1 MVPSIPHSELQFQL
15 ERERKMKSMFR
26 MGMVCLAVLYATVGQ
41 LQAGFVTS
49 YDIDRTQPTGYGG
62 WSHSYNG
69 SVASNGDGTF
79 KYSGGSGTMNDG
91 VIGTAYYNTQLFQTS
106 DGSKITLYLD
116 QSYTQIDKIRLYSFA
131 YDSGNSNSLNSIPGN
146 ITSVDVT
153 IDGLTNTILTTGFGG
168 SNNGSSTSHELLL
181 TSLALQNKTS
191 GQIQLSNFQTD
202 GRGGDFS
209 ISEITFQAVATAPVP
224 EPATIALFGIGALGI
239 RLVARRRKK
248 QSAAE

>member
-1 MVPSIPHSELQFQL
+1 
-15 ERERKMKSMFR
+15 MKSMFQ

-62 WSHSYNG
+62 WSHNYNG
-69 SVASNGDGTF
+69 FIGDNGDGTF
-79 KYSGGSGTMNDG
+79 QYSGGSGTMNDG
-91 VIGTAYYNTQLFQTS
+91 VIGTDFTNTQLFQTS

-131 YDSGNSNSLNSIPGN
+131 YDSGNNIGSNLIPGN

-153 IDGLTNTILTTGFGG
+153 IDGLTNTIFTTGFGG
-168 SNNGSSTSHELLL
+168 SNSGSSTSHEMLL

-191 GQIQLSNFQTD
+191 SQIQLSNFQTE
-202 GRGGDFS
+202 GDFGPFFS
-209 ISEITFQAVATAPVP
+209 ISEITFEAAPVP
-224 EPATIALFGIGALGI
+224 EPATMALFGIGALGMGLI
-239 RLVARRRKK
+239 ARRRKK